1 MAVATTAM
9 PGTTIQVKHVPATK
23 EPTDNE
29 ETIKNIDSFWMSSA
43 RIGARLSRLLRTRKK
58 FRRQP
63 KINEILLLLSDF
75 YSLFYL
81 EIGIMEHKIVYRN
94 IIILQGIGHKMKCP
108 LIF

>member
-1 MAVATTAM
+1 M

-58 FRRQP
+58 
-63 KINEILLLLSDF
+63 
-75 YSLFYL
+75 
-81 EIGIMEHKIVYRN
+81 IGYRN
-94 IIILQGIGHKMKCP
+94 IIILLRIGHKMKCP

>member
-43 RIGARLSRLLRTRKK
+43 RIGAKAAEAGEDEEENWETGEDEQDTCSS
-58 FRRQP
+58 
-63 KINEILLLLSDF
+63 I
-75 YSLFYL
+75 
-81 EIGIMEHKIVYRN
+81 
-94 IIILQGIGHKMKCP
+94 
-108 LIF
+108 